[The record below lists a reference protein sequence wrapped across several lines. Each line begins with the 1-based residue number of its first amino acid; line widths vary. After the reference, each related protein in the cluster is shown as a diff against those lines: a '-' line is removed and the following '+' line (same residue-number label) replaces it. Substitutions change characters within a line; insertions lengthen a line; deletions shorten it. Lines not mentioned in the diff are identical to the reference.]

1 MVCRVTCPW
10 TNRCLLQPIN
20 WLILLLHLIG
30 CVLSAVLHVLVC
42 VYCPVCLSVSFCAHH
57 CNQSPDLYHG
67 WLAVLP
73 FCRGMLLHYEL
84 RSRRQWR
91 VSAGYSNHLLRCQ
104 VNNPAKAL
112 SVVYHVCHT
121 LHLVVYCVQLTI

>member
-1 MVCRVTCPW
+1 MQSDLPLDEQMSFATNQSADSLTSLDRVRVVCCVACVS
-10 TNRCLLQPIN
+10 L
-20 WLILLLHLIG
+20 
-30 CVLSAVLHVLVC
+30 CVLSSMSVC
-42 VYCPVCLSVSFCAHH
+42 VFLCTSL

-112 SVVYHVCHT
+112 SVVYLIYRT
-121 LHLVVYCVQLTI
+121 LHLVVYRVQLTI